1 MSWWL
6 FGVSRRMLKVRER
19 KLSTPGR
26 EAVGIGEFEPSW
38 TVDRVALSGHP
49 PIRCGRMPAWLMWLC
64 AAAVL
69 GVVEMTT
76 LTFAAGLMAAAAVVA
91 AVVAGV
97 GGGLVVQALTFAA
110 ASFAALA
117 VAYPFASRRRVANSP
132 HRSGVEALLDRPAV
146 VVKQVD
152 ALAGEVRIGGE
163 VWSARAY
170 DETLVIPA
178 GTRVAVFEIQGATAL
193 VYPKELP

>member
-1 MSWWL
+1 
-6 FGVSRRMLKVRER
+6 
-19 KLSTPGR
+19 
-26 EAVGIGEFEPSW
+26 
-38 TVDRVALSGHP
+38 
-49 PIRCGRMPAWLMWLC
+49 MPAWLVWLVV
-64 AAAVL
+64 AAVL

-97 GGGLVVQALTFAA
+97 GGGVLAQALAFAA

-117 VAYPFASRRRVANSP
+117 VVYPFASRRRVATGS
-132 HRSGVEALLDRPAV
+132 HHSGVAALTGRPAI

-152 ALAGEVRIGGE
+152 AFSGAVRIGGE

-170 DETLVIPA
+170 DETQVIPE
-178 GTRVAVFEIQGATAL
+178 GTRVAVFEIEGATAL

>member
-1 MSWWL
+1 
-6 FGVSRRMLKVRER
+6 
-19 KLSTPGR
+19 
-26 EAVGIGEFEPSW
+26 
-38 TVDRVALSGHP
+38 
-49 PIRCGRMPAWLMWLC
+49 MPAWLIWVFV
-64 AAAVL
+64 AAVL

-76 LTFAAGLMAAAAVVA
+76 LTFAAGLMAVAALVA
-91 AVVAGV
+91 AVVAGI
-97 GGGLVVQALTFAA
+97 GGGLLAQALTFAA
-110 ASFAALA
+110 SSFAVLA
-117 VAYPFASRRRVANSP
+117 VVYPFASRRRVSNGP
-132 HRSGVEALLDRPAV
+132 QHDGVAALAARPAV

-152 ALAGEVRIGGE
+152 ALSGEVRIGGE